1 MRQPP
6 SDEQRR
12 RPFTAAVSPPLSYW
26 LKHFGLL
33 LLGAGLGAAGMKW
46 MSPQTN
52 VSTEQPAG
60 VLEVEAASDPD
71 VSEWDT
77 SGSTNQRS
85 ASANDSAN
93 DKVVDATVCV
103 KTFGPGGGEAC
114 ASGVSIDPQ
123 LVGIDPDQG
132 SVVLTNF
139 HVIAQ
144 PIAGLPVQLG
154 GKGEVFRSQVLKQ
167 SPEFDLAVLFVPRAR
182 FPRAALADSSPAPGT
197 PVRAIGFPNDQPL
210 TIKDST
216 LLGETQNCLAVSP
229 CLAMQ
234 QGTITNGNSGG
245 PLVADEQVI
254 GITEGETTDEIA
266 IPVEQVQQFLADNL
280 PSNNFPSDNLPPQRR
295 STRQF
300 PEADRFPPQFDP
312 NLPPMREPH
321 YHVHPPMDEP
331 YPPQGWL

>member
-12 RPFTAAVSPPLSYW
+12 RPFTAPVSPPLSYW
-26 LKHFGLL
+26 LKHLGLL

-52 VSTEQPAG
+52 ASTEQPAG
-60 VLEVEAASDPD
+60 ALEVEASADPGSAEWNTSD
-71 VSEWDT
+71 SA
-77 SGSTNQRS
+77 NQRS
-85 ASANDSAN
+85 APARGSANA
-93 DKVVDATVCV
+93 KVEAATVCV

-123 LVGIDPDQG
+123 LVGIDPSQG
-132 SVVLTNF
+132 AVVLTNF

-167 SPEFDLAVLFVPRAR
+167 SPEFDLAVLFVPKAR
-182 FPRAALADSSPAPGT
+182 FPQAALADSSPAPGT
-197 PVRAIGFPNDQPL
+197 SVRAIGFPNDQPL

-254 GITEGETTDEIA
+254 GITEGETTEEIA
-266 IPVEQVQQFLADNL
+266 IPIEQIQQFLSDNA
-280 PSNNFPSDNLPPQRR
+280 SFDDTPSDYGSPERR

-300 PEADRFPPQFDP
+300 PAADRFPPQFDP

>member
-12 RPFTAAVSPPLSYW
+12 RPFTAPVSPPLSYW

-33 LLGAGLGAAGMKW
+33 LLGAGLGVAGMKW

-52 VSTEQPAG
+52 ASTEQPVGA
-60 VLEVEAASDPD
+60 LEVEASADPG

-77 SGSTNQRS
+77 P
-85 ASANDSAN
+85 ASARDSAN
-93 DKVVDATVCV
+93 AKVEAATVCV
-103 KTFGPGGGEAC
+103 KTFGPGGDEAC

-123 LVGIDPDQG
+123 LIGMDPSQG

-167 SPEFDLAVLFVPRAR
+167 SPEFDLAVLFVPNAK
-182 FPRAALADSSPAPGT
+182 FPHAALADSSPAPGT
-197 PVRAIGFPNDQPL
+197 SVRAIGFPNDQPL

-266 IPVEQVQQFLADNL
+266 IPVEQVQQFLSDNL
-280 PSNNFPSDNLPPQRR
+280 PSNNFPSNNLPPERR

-312 NLPPMREPH
+312 GLPPMREPH
-321 YHVHPPMDEP
+321 YHVPPMGEP
-331 YPPQGWL
+331 YPPHGWL